1 MARQIKSFTRHVRGI
16 EDEEDPLIINEEE
29 EAEGILLPDYYHP
42 EALVPEIPWRTIWAN
57 DEGEVEM
64 PDETLRLAPRG
75 MFVQPP
81 SELSKR
87 IDANIKQMQE
97 TRKVCSKIT
106 VIKQMQVQT
115 QVCMITSSLAQS
127 LVTNNYHRC
136 TQTNSPNTIPK
147 NS

>member
-1 MARQIKSFTRHVRGI
+1 MARQIKTLTKHVRGI
-16 EDEEDPLIINEEE
+16 EDEEDALIINEEE

-115 QVCMITSSLAQS
+115 QVCIIPSSLAKS
-127 LVTNNYHRC
+127 LVINNYHRC
-136 TQTNSPNTIPK
+136 MQTNSPNTTPR